1 MKTSNELKWKKLK
14 PKESDVYHWV
24 SSQEGWTFDIY
35 KPDNSGIPYHLKVT
49 IGDETV
55 DISWFST
62 LDIAQRS
69 AAGLNDKA
77 IRVLLEI
84 FK

>member
-1 MKTSNELKWKKLK
+1 MSIELKWKALT
-14 PKESDVYHWV
+14 PKEGDVYHWV

-35 KPDNSGIPYHLKVT
+35 KRDNSGIPYHSKVT
-49 IGDETV
+49 VGDVTI
-55 DISWFST
+55 DISWYST
-62 LDIAQRS
+62 LDSAQRS

-77 IRVLLEI
+77 IRVLLEV